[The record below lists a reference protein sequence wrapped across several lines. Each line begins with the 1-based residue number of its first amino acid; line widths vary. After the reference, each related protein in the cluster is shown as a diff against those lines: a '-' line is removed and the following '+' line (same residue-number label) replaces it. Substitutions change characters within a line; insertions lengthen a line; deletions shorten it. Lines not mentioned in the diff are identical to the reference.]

1 MKLQSYPVLKFR
13 TKDRIHICKE
23 PGLLSWAFII
33 SVTSLGILTDY
44 YIIPDYFILHA
55 GFLSMCL
62 IFSLNLMTNWDLI
75 MDREENLGTLI
86 NRKWYHVFS
95 IRVPEE
101 NVQRFPLSSITSVV
115 VTSDHT
121 IDIKRRNGSSTQ
133 IMSEGNNYSLV
144 KVLDCDDLNFRLLKA
159 LRKEISVF
167 LSLER
172 IENLKDSDTTFYDLD
187 MVSWNSSLGV
197 SENQESDNEFQEN
210 NEVPQES
217 ESIFGS
223 NIKIITGIL

>member
-1 MKLQSYPVLKFR
+1 
-13 TKDRIHICKE
+13 
-23 PGLLSWAFII
+23 
-33 SVTSLGILTDY
+33 
-44 YIIPDYFILHA
+44 
-55 GFLSMCL
+55 
-62 IFSLNLMTNWDLI
+62 MTNWDLI

-133 IMSEGNNYSLV
+133 IMSEGNNY
-144 KVLDCDDLNFRLLKA
+144 RLLKA

-172 IENLKDSDTTFYDLD
+172 LENLKDSDTTFYDLD

>member
-1 MKLQSYPVLKFR
+1 M
-13 TKDRIHICKE
+13 
-23 PGLLSWAFII
+23 
-33 SVTSLGILTDY
+33 
-44 YIIPDYFILHA
+44 
-55 GFLSMCL
+55 
-62 IFSLNLMTNWDLI
+62 
-75 MDREENLGTLI
+75 
-86 NRKWYHVFS
+86 
-95 IRVPEE
+95 
-101 NVQRFPLSSITSVV
+101 
-115 VTSDHT
+115 
-121 IDIKRRNGSSTQ
+121 
-133 IMSEGNNYSLV
+133 
-144 KVLDCDDLNFRLLKA
+144 
-159 LRKEISVF
+159 F